1 MERITGMAT
10 KICRFF
16 DAIAGW
22 STFALMALVVANVLL
37 REIFKK
43 PILGTYEYV
52 GFLAA
57 LVVGLALAYC
67 AIQNGH
73 IAVTFLL
80 ERFPLKMQ
88 AVVEVIIGLLSIAFL
103 VLAAWHTGIYAHSMA
118 VTGEVSPTTKAIFYP
133 YIYLVA
139 FSLLLLALVVLLKV
153 VESIGKGVKT

>member
-1 MERITGMAT
+1 MERVTEVTT

-67 AIQNGH
+67 AIQNSH
-73 IAVTFLL
+73 IAVTFLV
-80 ERFPLKMQ
+80 EKFPSKVQ
-88 AVVEVIIGLLSIAFL
+88 SVVEVAIGLLSIIFL

-118 VTGEVSPTTKAIFYP
+118 VTGEVSPTTKAVFYP

-139 FSLLLLALVVLLKV
+139 FSLLLLAFAVLLKV
-153 VESIGKGVKT
+153 IESVGKGVKT